1 MVAVATDTIKGTI
14 KLNVMMYH
22 HLFLFEYRFSIK
34 LLTLNSISN
43 KKSLIN
49 LFMSHLPLFAIITLE
64 SEAIILRLNNDCI
77 RDLLLTVEEE
87 TGYNKMMIYNNPEY
101 ESNNFKLL
109 SKYSY
114 EEMIYHINQCE
125 KSDLI
130 EVGISPE
137 EYTTISDLTPKGHKY
152 ISDIRSDNVWGKTK
166 SIANKIG
173 AKSLDAMIQISS
185 NVISEIIKHEF
196 GYL

>member
-1 MVAVATDTIKGTI
+1 MFFIAN
-14 KLNVMMYH
+14 KLKTKVT
-22 HLFLFEYRFSIK
+22 K
-34 LLTLNSISN
+34 LKIVITKLT
-43 KKSLIN
+43 
-49 LFMSHLPLFAIITLE
+49 MSHHPLFAIITIE
-64 SEAIILRLNNDCI
+64 SEVTILKLNNDCI

-87 TGYNKMMIYNNPEY
+87 TGYNKMMIYNNPDY

>member
-1 MVAVATDTIKGTI
+1 MV
-14 KLNVMMYH
+14 
-22 HLFLFEYRFSIK
+22 
-34 LLTLNSISN
+34 
-43 KKSLIN
+43 
-49 LFMSHLPLFAIITLE
+49 
-64 SEAIILRLNNDCI
+64 
-77 RDLLLTVEEE
+77 
-87 TGYNKMMIYNNPEY
+87 YNNPEY

-152 ISDIRSDNVWGKTK
+152 ISDIRSDNVWSKTK

-173 AKSLDAMIQISS
+173 AKSLDAMVQISS